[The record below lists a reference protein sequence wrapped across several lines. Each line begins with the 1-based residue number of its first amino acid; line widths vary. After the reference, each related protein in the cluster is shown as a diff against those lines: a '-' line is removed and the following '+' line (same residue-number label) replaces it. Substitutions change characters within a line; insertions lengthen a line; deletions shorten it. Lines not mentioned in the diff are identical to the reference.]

1 MLFCLWQ
8 IEKYAAECDQIW
20 QIFTT
25 LEKIRAIIWQNCQPT
40 LAFIYYIEQ
49 IFSVKNAQ
57 ILNHLVPLVWPFFR
71 KMLPLVREWDEK
83 FRADPFPAGC
93 RWSCGSWRGRANTFC
108 TRDDTRHSVTY
119 FQPRV
124 TLVTYSY
131 GLSRIRKLAKLDFLR
146 EMEYIECSSFI
157 EIYGL

>member
-57 ILNHLVPLVWPFFR
+57 ILNHLVPLVWSFFR

-146 EMEYIECSSFI
+146 EMEYIDCSSFI